1 MGLPWVRLDTS
12 MPDNP
17 KILGLLTER
26 AGKGAAFVWVS
37 CMCYSGKHGTD
48 GFIPR
53 EAMSR
58 VNGTS
63 TEMRLLVSHG
73 ALKAVPGGWEIPG
86 WDEFQLSDEDAKKR
100 REKAQRAAAVRWSKA
115 EVAKSEHKK
124 AG

>member
-17 KILGLLTER
+17 KILGMLTER
-26 AGKGAAFVWVS
+26 AGKAAAFVWVC

-53 EAMSR
+53 EALSR

-63 TEMRLLVSHG
+63 AEMRVLVQHS
-73 ALKAVPGGWEIPG
+73 ALKAVPGGWVIPG

-100 REKAQRAAAVRWSKA
+100 REKAQKAAAVRWSKA
-115 EVAKSEHKK
+115 ETAKSEHRR

>member
-17 KILGLLTER
+17 KILGMLTER
-26 AGKGAAFVWVS
+26 AGKAAAFVWVC

-53 EAMSR
+53 EALSR
-58 VNGTS
+58 VNGT
-63 TEMRLLVSHG
+63 TAEMRLLVQHS
-73 ALKAVPGGWEIPG
+73 ALKVVPGGWLIPG

-100 REKAQRAAAVRWSKA
+100 REKAQKAAAVRWSKA
-115 EVAKSEHKK
+115 ETAKSEHKK
-124 AG
+124 AS